1 MAQCL
6 NPSLAALTTATAPRR
21 NPGSKSVDRA
31 GNMGSRHPD
40 FLAMNPQ
47 GTIPTV
53 KDDDGHVL
61 WESNAILTF
70 LAQKHGWTD
79 LYPEDLAARS
89 LVDQYL
95 HWHHRNAREASLR
108 MAAPNFRK
116 DLVFPEGHIEQ
127 GEKMV
132 LGAIKVLERMLSGS
146 SKFIAGASLTLAD
159 FACYM
164 EFGQLSPRFGNLV
177 DFSPFPAVEAWL
189 AEMELVPSVLRSRRQ
204 ANKLRRTT
212 SSVTCGTAWRKR
224 PSAGRTR
231 RAQQRSRRCSL
242 SSIYVHAHAA
252 TIL

>member
-189 AEMELVPSVLRSRRQ
+189 AEMELVPFFDRGGEQVK
-204 ANKLRRTT
+204 ANDRHHR
-212 SSVTCGTAWRKR
+212 
-224 PSAGRTR
+224 
-231 RAQQRSRRCSL
+231 
-242 SSIYVHAHAA
+242 
-252 TIL
+252 

>member
-189 AEMELVPSVLRSRRQ
+189 AEMELVPAVLRSRRQ
-204 ANKLRRTT
+204 ANKQGERQT

-224 PSAGRTR
+224 QSAGRTR

-242 SSIYVHAHAA
+242 S
-252 TIL
+252 